1 MKRISYLFRGLLHAK
16 GNNLTKIVSLTIGLT
31 TGILAFGYCVFETDY
46 DSFHRDADRIYRVDY
61 QIPLALMEEINRE
74 IPEIEVSTAL
84 SQRIPATYRY
94 KEHQIYGGEIRLADT
109 SFFHLF
115 SFRLLSGDPQALQ
128 DPNKFFISEK
138 LARMLFGQEDPVGKE
153 VVYNHQTL
161 TVGGVYENFPRNTFL
176 MYINALHSLAGVTDR
191 QWEQAGENYSGYI
204 RIAPNTNPQDVIR
217 KIQAIIDRHR
227 TSEQSHTYA
236 LHPLKDLHLKYG
248 WGYSSV
254 YLVGFM
260 GLAIVIISALN
271 YILISISS
279 LIRKNKEIAIH
290 KVNGANSTH
299 IFSLFFWETVI
310 LTLIS
315 GLFTYAILIGCR
327 PFLEN
332 LLYNDYADFFNRRV
346 LTTVGLFFLAML
358 LFTGGVPARIFASIP
373 VLQIFRQVSQNRR
386 RWKYILL
393 WVQFFST
400 CMLLT
405 LLLIFSKQYDYLLN
419 KNLGYDTR
427 HLYYTQIAC
436 GAPYPSM
443 SSVKEEIRRLPF
455 VTDAA
460 FVHTLPLWTPRTT
473 VYNPDRQGLFESCYL
488 YADADFL
495 RTLQIPC
502 IEGDTQRLPQA
513 QNEVWVNEK
522 FRDKLQDNPQAGSP
536 LSVGGSPITPR
547 GVFRNFQVASLYI
560 GQQPLVV
567 FPLQE
572 PDSCRLYYLLFKS
585 PQMTA
590 ENISLWRKKI
600 KEVTHQSDLR
610 LFYYPYAHRAAY
622 EDQKEMCTT
631 VEILTILALIIIFS
645 GLFGFT
651 GDEVAR
657 RTKEIAIRKVN
668 GASMLSITFLLLR
681 NICLLALCALPF
693 GLAGAYYM
701 GDYWLS
707 EFAWRIPLSL
717 WLLTGGAA
725 TTFLIIAIIV
735 VLKSRQG
742 IRARPAE
749 ALKNE

>member
-1 MKRISYLFRGLLHAK
+1 MIKRISYLFRGLLHAK
-16 GNNLTKIVSLTIGLT
+16 GSSLTKIVSLTIGLV

-46 DSFHRDADRIYRVDY
+46 DTFHHDADRIYRIDY
-61 QIPLALMEEINRE
+61 QVPLALMDEVSLE
-74 IPEIEVSTAL
+74 IPEIELSTVL
-84 SQRIPATYRY
+84 SERMPLAYQYNGHTLS
-94 KEHQIYGGEIRLADT
+94 GGEFRFADT
-109 SFFHLF
+109 SFFRLF

-128 DPNKFFISEK
+128 DLNKFFISEK
-138 LARMLFGQEDPVGKE
+138 LAHMLFGKADPIGKE
-153 VVYNHQTL
+153 VLYNHQPL
-161 TVGGVYENFPRNTFL
+161 TVGGVYENFPDNSFL
-176 MYINALHSLAGVTDR
+176 KNIKALHSLAKVTNR
-191 QWEQAGENYSGYI
+191 QWNQAGENYSGYI
-204 RIAPNTNPQDVIR
+204 RIAPNADPQEVIR
-217 KIQAIIDRHR
+217 KIQTIIDRHR
-227 TSEQSHTYA
+227 TSEQSYTYA

-260 GLAIVIISALN
+260 GLAIVIISSLN

-299 IFSLFFWETVI
+299 IFSLFFWETVV
-310 LTLIS
+310 LTLLS
-315 GLFTYAILIGCR
+315 GLFVYAILVGCR
-327 PFLEN
+327 PFFEN

-346 LTTVGLFFLAML
+346 LTAIGLFFLVML
-358 LFTGGVPARIFASIP
+358 LFTGGIPARIFASIP
-373 VLQIFRQVSQNRR
+373 VLQIFRQISQNRR

-400 CMLLT
+400 SMLLT
-405 LLLIFSKQYDYLLN
+405 LLLIFSKQYDYIIH

-427 HLYYTQIAC
+427 HLYYTQVAC

-443 SSVKEEIRRLPF
+443 SAVKEEIKRLPF
-455 VTDAA
+455 VTEAT
-460 FVHTLPLWTPRTT
+460 FVHTLPLWTPKTT
-473 VYNPDRQGLFESCYL
+473 VYTQDRQGLFESCYL
-488 YADADFL
+488 YADADFF
-495 RTLQIPC
+495 RTLQIPF
-502 IEGDTQRLPQA
+502 IEGDTQHLSPA

-522 FRDKLQDNPQAGSP
+522 FRDQNTPQSENS
-536 LSVGGSPITPR
+536 LSVGNNTITPR

-572 PDSCRLYYLLFKS
+572 PDTCRSYYLLFKS
-585 PQMTA
+585 PQMTP
-590 ENISLWRKKI
+590 ENITLWKKKL
-600 KEVTHQSDLR
+600 KEVTNQSHLS
-610 LFYYPYAHRAAY
+610 LYYYPYAHRAAY
-622 EDQKEMCTT
+622 EDQKDMCTA
-631 VEILTILALIIIFS
+631 VEILTSLALVIVFS

-707 EFAWRIPLSL
+707 EFAWRISLSWWIL
-717 WLLTGGAA
+717 VSGAVLTL
-725 TTFLIIAIIV
+725 LIIV
-735 VLKSRQG
+735 FTVLLKSRQG
-742 IRARPAE
+742 IKAPPAE

>member
-16 GNNLTKIVSLTIGLT
+16 GTNLTKIVSLTIGLV

-46 DSFHRDADRIYRVDY
+46 DSFHRDADRIYRIDY
-61 QIPLALMEEINRE
+61 KIPLALMEEISRE
-74 IPEIEVSTAL
+74 IPEIELSTAL
-84 SQRIPATYRY
+84 SERIPATYYY
-94 KEHQIYGGEIRLADT
+94 KNHSIYGGEIRLADT
-109 SFFHLF
+109 SFFRLF
-115 SFRLLSGDPQALQ
+115 SFRLLSGDPQALK
-128 DPNKFFISEK
+128 DPKKFFISEK
-138 LARMLFGQEDPVGKE
+138 LAHRLFGKENPIGKE
-153 VVYNHQTL
+153 VIYNHQSL

-176 MYINALHSLAGVTDR
+176 MYLNALHSLAGVTDR

-204 RIAPNTNPQDVIR
+204 RIARNADPQEVVR

-227 TSEQSHTYA
+227 TSEQSYTYA

-260 GLAIVIISALN
+260 GLAIVIISSLN

-299 IFSLFFWETVI
+299 IFNFFFRETFV
-310 LTLIS
+310 LTFIS
-315 GLFTYAILIGCR
+315 GLFTYALLAGCR
-327 PFLEN
+327 PFFES
-332 LLYNDYADFFNRRV
+332 LLYSDYTDFFNRRV
-346 LTTVGLFFLAML
+346 LTAIGLFFLFML
-358 LFTGGVPARIFASIP
+358 LFTGGIPARIFASIP
-373 VLQIFRQVSQNRR
+373 VLQIFRQISQNRR

-405 LLLIFSKQYDYLLN
+405 LLLIFSKQYDYIIN
-419 KNLGYDTR
+419 KNLGYNTQ
-427 HLYYTQIAC
+427 HLYYTQVAC
-436 GAPYPSM
+436 GKPYPSL
-443 SSVKEEIRRLPF
+443 SVVKDEIKRLPF
-455 VTDAA
+455 VTEAT
-460 FVHTLPLWTPRTT
+460 FVHTLPLWTPQTT
-473 VYNPDRQGLFESCYL
+473 VYTQDRQGLFESCYL

-495 RTLQIPC
+495 HTLQIPF
-502 IEGDTQRLPQA
+502 IEGDTQRLSQA
-513 QNEVWVNEK
+513 SDEVWVNEK
-522 FRDKLQDNPQAGSP
+522 FRDRLQNSLQSGISLSIDNKP
-536 LSVGGSPITPR
+536 VTPR

-572 PDSCRLYYLLFKS
+572 PDTCRNYYLLFKS
-585 PQMTA
+585 SQMTA
-590 ENISLWRKKI
+590 ENITLWKKRL
-600 KEVTHQSDLR
+600 KEVSNQSHPSLY
-610 LFYYPYAHRAAY
+610 YYPYAHRAAY
-622 EDQKEMCTT
+622 EDQKDMCTA
-631 VEILTILALIIIFS
+631 VEILTSLALVIVFS

-668 GASMLSITFLLLR
+668 GASILSITFLLLR

-707 EFAWRIPLSL
+707 EFAWRISLSWWIL
-717 WLLTGGAA
+717 VGGAVLTLLT
-725 TTFLIIAIIV
+725 IV
-735 VLKSRQG
+735 FTVLLKSRQG
-742 IRARPAE
+742 IKAPPAE